1 MTDSDDSTR
10 EASTRDASP
19 RDYPVSIRNR
29 GPARAVGHND
39 GVLLLTSELSHPPG
53 RPLELTV
60 QLPDG
65 MLTLSG
71 KIIGSKRRP
80 DNHYDVQ
87 LRLSSVRREQ
97 RAALVAAFA

>member
-1 MTDSDDSTR
+1 MTDTDDSTP
-10 EASTRDASP
+10 ESSA

-29 GPARAVGHND
+29 GPARGVGFAD
-39 GVLLLTSELSHPPG
+39 GILLMTCDLAHPPG
-53 RPLELTV
+53 RPLELTL
-60 QLPDG
+60 QLPGG

-80 DNHYDVQ
+80 DNLYDVQ

-97 RAALVAAFA
+97 RAALEAAFSPPKPA